1 MRSGAAVRG
10 CRRGPGQVNAAQDG
24 DERRRGG
31 IGNGAIVRLKS
42 GPRALCRV
50 GEAGI
55 SGSEQVPGGVGHQT
69 RRIDRGV
76 RKTQAEALGQE
87 GVLEGHSHFHVM
99 DALHIGKIAAQTQV
113 GQLALLSGSLGKI
126 RQGICAGVIVELV
139 VPCEEG
145 DIQQGA
151 GAEQVGPSRRNVV
164 GLDLC
169 ALILAS

>member
-1 MRSGAAVRG
+1 
-10 CRRGPGQVNAAQDG
+10 
-24 DERRRGG
+24 
-31 IGNGAIVRLKS
+31 
-42 GPRALCRV
+42 
-50 GEAGI
+50 
-55 SGSEQVPGGVGHQT
+55 
-69 RRIDRGV
+69 
-76 RKTQAEALGQE
+76 
-87 GVLEGHSHFHVM
+87 M

-113 GQLALLSGSLGKI
+113 GQLALLSGSFGKI

-139 VPCEEG
+139 VSCEKG